1 MIFVMVFF
9 KIFFQKMTDEEETE
23 KEKRIQ
29 RIKTLFAF
37 DLFSQHRFEES
48 LQTFAT
54 LGTGKWWWNC
64 VILIQSFSRSP
75 IIGDILSEKWI
86 MIIKKVL

>member
-1 MIFVMVFF
+1 MFFFSIFL
-9 KIFFQKMTDEEETE
+9 QKMTDEEETE

-54 LGTGKWWWNC
+54 LGTGKWWLNC
-64 VILIQSFSRSP
+64 VVKSILFPDHWLLVKCIHKYK
-75 IIGDILSEKWI
+75 LW
-86 MIIKKVL
+86 